1 MLGVRAAPAHCRAWK
16 RENRPPGCPT
26 GGRVT
31 RADPRTPHRRPLSG
45 VGVSQWGPP
54 KRPHPGQGLPPPPAP
69 LGFEWREWGSP
80 VTLRGPIG
88 PGGAMTS
95 FAPGGSGGGAV
106 SLRLG
111 SARLRTAP
119 LRTGRHSHG
128 SGAGPG
134 RAGTRGSGR
143 APARLSPARLG
154 TTRHG
159 GGMAGPRLCY
169 CPGKGRGAAAPGR
182 APSSDRS
189 APRAVGGL
197 RAVRCRLRRGNRAPV
212 GRKPRGW
219 GSVIG
224 SGPGLRGLAAP
235 WPPSPPPSNPSSVRA
250 TAGGGSTVGGMRDRG
265 GPEPSPPPRVGSRGY
280 PEPRPGSRPGG

>member
-1 MLGVRAAPAHCRAWK
+1 
-16 RENRPPGCPT
+16 
-26 GGRVT
+26 
-31 RADPRTPHRRPLSG
+31 
-45 VGVSQWGPP
+45 
-54 KRPHPGQGLPPPPAP
+54 
-69 LGFEWREWGSP
+69 
-80 VTLRGPIG
+80 
-88 PGGAMTS
+88 
-95 FAPGGSGGGAV
+95 
-106 SLRLG
+106 
-111 SARLRTAP
+111 
-119 LRTGRHSHG
+119 
-128 SGAGPG
+128 
-134 RAGTRGSGR
+134 
-143 APARLSPARLG
+143 
-154 TTRHG
+154 
-159 GGMAGPRLCY
+159 MAGPRLCY

-265 GPEPSPPPRVGSRGY
+265 VTTTAGGVPGLSRAPSRLQAGWVKELTGCGASGALFAQLGAPTRPTRAASSGPGAVPALARFGPSAL
-280 PEPRPGSRPGG
+280 SRPASRSPAARCPGRALTAHPVEVPNAALLRPFSETLILGAAPAAPLGSLGRGESGC